1 MATTNGYSLTGVSDE
16 DLQLIF
22 DYRLPKA
29 VQMSEPFHYS
39 INDYSISDVRRLD
52 QIRPDEHAVFVR
64 ITIRFGLYD
73 EDFTYYF
80 RVNDG
85 KERRAVINE
94 NPDRSR

>member
-1 MATTNGYSLTGVSDE
+1 MATTNGYSLTGISDE

-73 EDFTYYF
+73 GDFTYYF

-85 KERRAVINE
+85 KERSNPNTQTNE
-94 NPDRSR
+94 RS

>member
-1 MATTNGYSLTGVSDE
+1 MATTNGYSLTGISDE

-52 QIRPDEHAVFVR
+52 QIRPD
-64 ITIRFGLYD
+64 
-73 EDFTYYF
+73 
-80 RVNDG
+80 
-85 KERRAVINE
+85 
-94 NPDRSR
+94 

>member
-1 MATTNGYSLTGVSDE
+1 MATTNGYSLSGISDE

-29 VQMSEPFHYS
+29 VQMSEPFHFS

-73 EDFTYYF
+73 GDFTYYF

-85 KERRAVINE
+85 KERS
-94 NPDRSR
+94 NPDTQTNERS